1 MQRSQK
7 IPDIKNVIQKE
18 NKRVMQIEFEEM
30 LKFSKELYSR
40 TALIKAAYNFTDMAY
55 IHLDAD
61 DHYYYVF
68 ISAKED
74 GKSISEKDFINEMLS
89 QSVRHVVYK
98 QTKNIRE
105 LMLARAMASSV
116 MLNENYDSLEDE
128 NEEFSEDEIL
138 KDWFK

>member
-1 MQRSQK
+1 
-7 IPDIKNVIQKE
+7 
-18 NKRVMQIEFEEM
+18 MQIEFEEM

-98 QTKNIRE
+98 QTKTGYGNNNDIYNKWKYHFTVKESIVEKIHYYCKYQKRE
-105 LMLARAMASSV
+105 
-116 MLNENYDSLEDE
+116 
-128 NEEFSEDEIL
+128 
-138 KDWFK
+138 

>member
-1 MQRSQK
+1 MQKSQK

-61 DHYYYVF
+61 DHY
-68 ISAKED
+68 
-74 GKSISEKDFINEMLS
+74 
-89 QSVRHVVYK
+89 
-98 QTKNIRE
+98 
-105 LMLARAMASSV
+105 
-116 MLNENYDSLEDE
+116 
-128 NEEFSEDEIL
+128 
-138 KDWFK
+138 